1 MGTAYN
7 YTEKP
12 LELSQIVHN
21 TKVKYHQMPLIPANL
36 KMNLSFNINK
46 T

>member
-12 LELSQIVHN
+12 LELSQIV
-21 TKVKYHQMPLIPANL
+21 PANL